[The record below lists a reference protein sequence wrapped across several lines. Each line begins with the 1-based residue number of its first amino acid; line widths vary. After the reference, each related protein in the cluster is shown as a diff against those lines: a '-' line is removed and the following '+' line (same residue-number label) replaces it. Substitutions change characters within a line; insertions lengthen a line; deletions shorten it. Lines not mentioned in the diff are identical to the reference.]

1 MSDSTR
7 LSRADDAAT
16 RAAERLL
23 AGLDGGVSVPSA
35 EYRSLLA
42 GYRRLLARFQKVMVI
57 SDSYNAELKKI
68 TAQLDQLRILA
79 LPICMFCKKIRVD
92 QNYWQQIE
100 TYFARHID
108 VGFSHGIC
116 PDCMRERYGHLV
128 DTEETRKQVGRDIQ
142 EIALHGQTRSTPETD
157 AAIRAAETILVS
169 TRASSEELRGGL
181 HVLTDRYRRLL
192 RRMQKILL
200 ISDGFQRRLIDMNAG
215 LEVLAHTDGLTGLS
229 NRADAV
235 EKLEAERSRAERH
248 GGTFSV
254 IIADVDDFKG
264 INDGWGHQ
272 AGDMMLVAIAR
283 TFRST
288 LRREDTCA
296 RWGGEEFLFLLPETG
311 PSPAGRLARKV
322 LDAVR
327 EIALPYEKD
336 VLRCTL
342 SAGVTSFRAGASL
355 DQVLREADRALYA
368 AKHGGKNRVASG
380 PVPAGDTG

>member
-1 MSDSTR
+1 MASHDRS
-7 LSRADDAAT
+7 SRSQDAAT
-16 RAAERLL
+16 RSAERLL
-23 AGLDGGVSVPSA
+23 AGLGAGDPVPSA
-35 EYRSLLA
+35 EYRTLLA
-42 GYRRLLARFQKVMVI
+42 GYRRLLSRFQKVMVI
-57 SDSYNAELKKI
+57 SDSYNAELKRI
-68 TAQLDQLRILA
+68 TQQLDQLRALA

-128 DTEETRKQVGRDIQ
+128 DTEETRKQVTRDIQ
-142 EIALHGQTRSTPETD
+142 EIALRGQTRATPETD
-157 AAIRAAETILVS
+157 MAIRAAETLLVS
-169 TRASSEELRGGL
+169 TRISSEELRGGL

-200 ISDGFQRRLIDMNAG
+200 ISDGFQQRLLDMNAG
-215 LEVLAHTDGLTGLS
+215 LEILAHTDGLTGLS
-229 NRADAV
+229 NRADAM

-254 IIADVDDFKG
+254 IISDVDDFKA
-264 INDGWGHQ
+264 INDGWGHE
-272 AGDMMLVAIAR
+272 AGDMMLIGLAR
-283 TFRST
+283 TFRSI

-311 PSPAGRLARKV
+311 PAPAATLARKV
-322 LDAVR
+322 IDAVR
-327 EIALPYEKD
+327 GIALPYGKD

-342 SAGVTSFRAGASL
+342 SAGVASFRAGATV
-355 DQVLREADRALYA
+355 DHVLREADRALYA
-368 AKHGGKNRVASG
+368 AKNDGKDRVAST
-380 PVPAGDTG
+380 PAASAKG